1 MVEKGDN
8 ILTSS
13 RSSNTVRVRFAPS
26 PTGYLHVGN
35 ARTAI
40 FNYLYTRK
48 HGGKFILRLEDT
60 DFVRSTRESV
70 ELILQDLRW
79 LGIPWDEGPDMG
91 GPHGPY
97 RQSERLDIYRDY
109 AQKLIK
115 TGAAY
120 YCYCTPEELETQ
132 RRDLLARKAPLRYTG
147 KCRNLTA
154 KEQKDLEAQGRR
166 PTIRFRVGEDL
177 IITFVD
183 AIRGEVSF
191 NTKVIGDF
199 VLVRSDG
206 VAAYNFAVVIDDAL
220 MEINHVIRGEDHLS
234 NTPRQIILEQ
244 ALGFPQPQFA
254 HLPMIL
260 GPDHTRL
267 SKRHG
272 ANSVGEFREAGILP
286 EALVNY
292 LALLGWSPG
301 DDREILSLEEMI
313 EEFSLSHVAKS
324 AAVFDCAKLT
334 WMNGNY
340 IRKSKLEQV
349 VEGCLPYLKQA
360 GYVSDEPSVEEERR
374 LFDIIAT
381 IQDRLETL
389 SDVTEQAEIF
399 FQPVHPNAEANQIAK
414 EGKRVIACFEKI
426 LANAKEADRKS
437 FKIILNQVKEETG
450 IKGKNLF
457 IPVRVALTG
466 QTHGPDLA
474 AIFEIIGKA
483 ESLNR
488 LTKKNS

>member
-1 MVEKGDN
+1 M
-8 ILTSS
+8 TSR
-13 RSSNTVRVRFAPS
+13 RSSDPVRVRFAPS

-40 FNYLYTRK
+40 FNYLYTHK

-60 DFVRSTRESV
+60 DFERSTRESE
-70 ELILQDLRW
+70 ELIMRDLRW
-79 LGIPWDEGPDMG
+79 LGISWDEGPDME
-91 GPHGPY
+91 GPYGPY
-97 RQSERLDIYRDY
+97 RQSERLDIYRDC

-115 TGAAY
+115 TGDAY

-132 RRDLLARKAPLRYTG
+132 RRELLAQKAIARYTG
-147 KCRNLTA
+147 KCRNLSVN
-154 KEQKDLEAQGRR
+154 EQKSLKDQGRC
-166 PTIRFRVGEDL
+166 PTIRFRVKEDL
-177 IITFVD
+177 IIAVVD

-191 NTKVIGDF
+191 NTQVIGDF

-206 VAAYNFAVVIDDAL
+206 VAAYNFAVVVDDAL

-234 NTPRQIILEQ
+234 NTPRQILLQQ
-244 ALGFPQPQFA
+244 ALGFSQPQFA

-272 ANSVGEFREAGILP
+272 ANSVGEFRESGILP

-292 LALLGWSPG
+292 LVLLGWSPG
-301 DDREILSLEEMI
+301 DDREILGMEEMI

-324 AAVFDCAKLT
+324 AAIFDRAKLI
-334 WMNGNY
+334 WMNGHY
-340 IRKSKLEQV
+340 IRKADLEQL

-360 GYVSDEPSVEEERR
+360 GYISENPSAEEEKKV
-374 LFDIIAT
+374 FAIIAT
-381 IQDRLETL
+381 IQDSLDTL
-389 SDVTEQAEIF
+389 SDVTEQAGIF
-399 FQPVHPNAEANQIAK
+399 FQPASLSAEASQIAE
-414 EGKRVIACFEKI
+414 EGKNVIACFAKK
-426 LANAKEADRKS
+426 LADVKKTDRET
-437 FKIILNQVKEETG
+437 FKTLLNQVQAETG
-450 IKGKNLF
+450 IRGKNLF
-457 IPVRVALTG
+457 MPVRVALTG

-483 ESLNR
+483 ELCNR
-488 LTKKNS
+488 LKKLNS

>member
-1 MVEKGDN
+1 M
-8 ILTSS
+8 TSS
-13 RSSNTVRVRFAPS
+13 RSSDTVRVRFAPS

-60 DFVRSTRESV
+60 DFVRSTRESE
-70 ELILQDLRW
+70 ELILQDLKW
-79 LGIPWDEGPDMG
+79 LGISWDEGPDVG
-91 GPHGPY
+91 GDYSPY

-115 TGAAY
+115 TGDAY

-132 RRDLLARKAPLRYTG
+132 RRDLLARKALPRYTG
-147 KCRNLTA
+147 KCRNLSA
-154 KEQKDLEAQGRR
+154 RERKDLEAQGRR
-166 PTIRFRVGEDL
+166 PTVRFHVKEDR
-177 IITFVD
+177 IITVTD

-199 VLVRSDG
+199 VLLRSDG

-244 ALGFPQPQFA
+244 ALGFPQPLFA

-272 ANSVGEFREAGILP
+272 ANSIGEFREAGILP

-301 DDREILSLEEMI
+301 DDREILKMEEMI

-324 AAVFDCAKLT
+324 AAVFDRVKLT
-334 WMNGNY
+334 WINGNY
-340 IRKSKLEQV
+340 IRKTNLEQL
-349 VEGCLPYLKQA
+349 VEGCLPYLKRA
-360 GYVSDEPSVEEERR
+360 GYVSDAPSAEEEKRV
-374 LFDIIAT
+374 FDIIAT
-381 IQDRLETL
+381 IQDSLETL
-389 SDVTEQAEIF
+389 SDVTGQAGVF
-399 FQPVHPNAEANQIAK
+399 FQPVSLSVEASQIAD
-414 EGKRVIACFEKI
+414 EGKSVIACFEKK
-426 LANAKEADRKS
+426 LADVKNADRET
-437 FKIILNQVKEETG
+437 FKILLNQVKEETG

-457 IPVRVALTG
+457 MPVRVALTG

-483 ESLNR
+483 GSLQR
-488 LTKKNS
+488 LIGLGKG